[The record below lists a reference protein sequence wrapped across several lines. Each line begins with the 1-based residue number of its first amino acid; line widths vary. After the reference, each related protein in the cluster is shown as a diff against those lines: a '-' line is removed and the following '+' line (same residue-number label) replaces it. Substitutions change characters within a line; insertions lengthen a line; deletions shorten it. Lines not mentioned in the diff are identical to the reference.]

1 MTGVQL
7 IGAKAVIQR
16 YEKLSAESW
25 ALFQGKQFL
34 VGGVGSQDLQEWVK
48 DFETAG
54 STATYTLRVY
64 DSPDAPTSSTANSDY
79 IACINFKAVDEYEG
93 HGIAGYSN
101 KLMERIKGLEERLK
115 ETDKDEEE
123 EGPSLGDIVTGWL
136 TDPQKLG
143 MVIGAVRQ
151 LFGPASV
158 AALPATPLQTISGMQ
173 PVQTEAMNQPNPM
186 NQEESLKRIADALD
200 ILAIHDLDL
209 VVHLEKLA
217 KLAQSD
223 PLMFK
228 AVISKLDAL

>member
-7 IGAKAVIQR
+7 IGTKAVVQR

-25 ALFQGKQFL
+25 ALFQGRQFL
-34 VGGVGSQDLQEWVK
+34 VGGVGSQDLQDWVK

-101 KLMERIKGLEERLK
+101 KVMERIKGLEERLK
-115 ETDKDEEE
+115 EADGDDKEDD
-123 EGPSLGDIVTGWL
+123 GPSLGDIVTGWL

-151 LFGPASV
+151 LFGPASAV
-158 AALPATPLQTISGMQ
+158 IPAPPLQTISGMQ

-223 PLMFK
+223 QLLFK
-228 AVISKLDAL
+228 AIISKLDAL